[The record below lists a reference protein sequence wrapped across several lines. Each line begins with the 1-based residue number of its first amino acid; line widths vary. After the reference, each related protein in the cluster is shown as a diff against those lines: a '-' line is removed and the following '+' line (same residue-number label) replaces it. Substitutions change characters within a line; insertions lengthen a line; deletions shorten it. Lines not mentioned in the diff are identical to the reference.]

1 MWFAIH
7 WSPELSK
14 LTTEPMH
21 DADAI
26 LIENKMLSVELLV
39 ADERWLATMQA
50 GQVTALLDQ
59 IAEKF
64 TEPLGSANVLLS
76 NDAHVAKLNGQF
88 RQKNEPT
95 NVLSFPDGDGMRLGD
110 IILAHETCA
119 QEAKRDDKAF
129 GDHFI
134 HLILHGMLHLL
145 GFDHTNAKNACE
157 MELLEREILAGL
169 GIPDPYDDETFELS

>member
-1 MWFAIH
+1 MWFGIH

-14 LTTEPMH
+14 LTIEPMD
-21 DADAI
+21 DADFI

-39 ADERWLATMQA
+39 VDERWRAAIQG
-50 GQVTALLDQ
+50 GQIAALLDQ
-59 IAEKF
+59 VAGKF
-64 TEPLGSANVLLS
+64 TEPLGSASVLLS
-76 NDAHVAKLNGQF
+76 NDAHVAELNGQF

-129 GDHFI
+129 EDHFI

-145 GFDHTNAKNACE
+145 GFDHTNDKNAGE